1 MTTKKELEERIDNMQ
16 NMMNSLLFEK
26 RTLEMKLG
34 EADGLIMHYEKTIA
48 VILARKLEREVALSS
63 QKNVG
68 DMPNPQV

>member
-1 MTTKKELEERIDNMQ
+1 MTTKKGLEERIDNMQ